1 MSDFLPHAPITPQDN
16 QNGIPSGVF
25 DLTLCIT
32 PNELQSLLNAVF
44 AQYFLERD
52 NVAYTVVLEALN
64 RKIAG
69 IPPVCDVPQ
78 DTGYCLRFGTNTD
91 AYSIYPNDPARP
103 DLGIT
108 PTFTQARWWT
118 VEQFIAEAQ
127 PNVGDLIYTSLLEFG
142 GYFPD
147 DYFVLCG
154 QEVQNPF
161 TDFNQWF
168 SQFTNFPAPYI
179 HIDMEGTGRF
189 EIELLNVPLGG
200 YCLIVPDGQN
210 VLGTVTQIF
219 ENFLDASV
227 PLPSGWLFFEANRA
241 FGETSSSFIQGIEF
255 STDGTHT
262 IDVFWFPRLDVTQ
275 PPFIFPAGGW
285 RNFEACG
292 NLDVISVTGTA
303 YTRENYG
310 LSVRSNE
317 RQIGRLY
324 EVEMITLFG
333 GNETTASNAVDT
345 MDKFTHSQVLDAGNY
360 IITFYGNVRVRQQN
374 DACFVRLTINSTIL
388 QEFEIPAQVSQEE
401 TVIVMSAGVR
411 IVQSGTQFLRIE
423 TTDLLSSDSGM
434 PAFYKIEKA
443 VDVDALT
450 VTPAVTVTPN
460 STGRLVE
467 FDMNADGIPEASTQI
482 DDGQPAPVP
491 QIQITDNAAGA
502 LLEFDMN
509 ADSVFEASVQI
520 NDGQD
525 GQDGQDGGGTPPP
538 EPTSLLFLD
547 VNHPSYNFVSGSVI
561 GNEFVAEQETLPL
574 GGGFVSRLVINFS
587 ASGLWLI
594 TGIEAISLQCEP
606 QSVVSV
612 QDLYDATTS
621 ANASKTYQSALNGVD
636 SGVEF
641 QAVGSALDF
650 PLVLGQNNTTSTLQ
664 VRLERFESGF
674 PAPKLA
680 LRYVVMRGRRLE

>member
-1 MSDFLPHAPITPQDN
+1 MPKSDKRVRWNYDDILARSEETECYELSERDIHVLLNILPHASWRTRWQGDNVDMHTVDEIVLQTVNRLLTP
-16 QNGIPSGVF
+16 
-25 DLTLCIT
+25 
-32 PNELQSLLNAVF
+32 PNETECGS
-44 AQYFLERD
+44 D
-52 NVAYTVVLEALN
+52 
-64 RKIAG
+64 
-69 IPPVCDVPQ
+69 
-78 DTGYCLRFGTNTD
+78 DTGYCLRFDTNSDT
-91 AYSIYPNDPARP
+91 YTIYPNDPWRP

-108 PTFTQARWWT
+108 PTFTQARWYT
-118 VEQFIAEAQ
+118 VEEFIDSAQ
-127 PNVGDLIYTSLLEFG
+127 PNVGSLIYASLLQFG

-147 DYFVLCG
+147 DFFVICG

-179 HIDMEGTGRF
+179 HIDLQGSGRF
-189 EIELLNVPLGG
+189 EIEILNVPIGG

-210 VLGTVTQIF
+210 ILATVTNAFQ
-219 ENFLDASV
+219 NFIDNGTQ
-227 PLPSGWLFFEANRA
+227 LPDKWLFFETNRA
-241 FGETSSSFIQGIEF
+241 FGETSASFIQPVEF
-255 STDGTHT
+255 PDDAPHT

-310 LSVRSNE
+310 LSVRSTQ
-317 RQIGRLY
+317 RDIGRLY

-374 DACFVRLTINSTIL
+374 DACFVRLKINSTIL

-401 TVIVMSAGVR
+401 VVIVMSAGVR

-460 STGRLVE
+460 ASGRLVE

-491 QIQITDNAAGA
+491 QIQITDNQAGA

-525 GQDGQDGGGTPPP
+525 GQDGQDGGGSSPTF
-538 EPTSLLFLD
+538 EPLLLD
-547 VNHPSYNFVSGSVI
+547 VNYPNISIIHGNVVNGNIESVLSGNFGRI
-561 GNEFVAEQETLPL
+561 VADFP
-574 GGGFVSRLVINFS
+574 I
-587 ASGLWLI
+587 
-594 TGIEAISLQCEP
+594 P
-606 QSVVSV
+606 
-612 QDLYDATTS
+612 QDLYVT
-621 ANASKTYQSALNGVD
+621 GVLID
-636 SGVEF
+636 VSCGDETF
-641 QAVGSALDF
+641 IQLDF
-650 PLVLGQNNTTSTLQ
+650 SNSSAAALFRKNDVANGFDGILTDADSQKEPSVLPNLYRPSTNGFLRLTMRTTTLP
-664 VRLERFESGF
+664 SGTNLF
-674 PAPKLA
+674 RRAILLGKA
-680 LRYVVMRGRRLE
+680 L